1 MKITFSNLGSIKK
14 TTLDLR
20 PLTVIIGPNNSN
32 KTYIAYSIYG
42 LLTSCKNF
50 SSFRSEIS
58 IFIKFFQKIEE
69 TESQTKRECILSL
82 ANKDFINKLVEFIN
96 KYIHGRLWH
105 FAFNREINEFF
116 QDTSLK
122 IFSKT
127 NFEMV
132 VTQEEIL
139 EAIANVKKKHFEVT
153 SSNGMNPPN
162 YSTLILEDDKFLIHS
177 KSELLEKDL
186 THAYST
192 IFGNFLEELMLS
204 LFKNPFLFPAERNAF
219 VMTYKMLATR
229 RYRLLRENQR
239 HFIGS
244 RYENR
249 QFELLKEQGDIRYPQ
264 PVEDFL
270 DFLTDIELQPSA
282 IEDSEER
289 LKFHELANK
298 IEINIQGNNRTQF
311 KSTKFGGKEIK
322 INVKKGLDIDL
333 YNASSSIKQLAPL
346 LLYLR
351 YRAKEGDL
359 LIIDEPEMN
368 LHPESQAKLLE
379 VLGMLVN
386 AGVNVLLTTHSP
398 YFMSHLNNLV
408 SGKTDDESVLKE
420 QAKSLYLGDE
430 RAFLKME
437 DVSAYEMKNNKLKD
451 LKDKDYGIRWDTL
464 SDVSAD
470 IQQKFFEIYEKGK
483 ETSAEDEV

>member
-42 LLTSCKNF
+42 LLTSCKKF
-50 SSFRSEIS
+50 SSFSSEINP
-58 IFIKFFQKIEE
+58 FIEFFQKIDE
-69 TESQTKRECILSL
+69 TESETERYLILSL
-82 ANKDFINKLVEFIN
+82 HNKDFINRLVDFIN
-96 KYIHGRLWH
+96 KYIHGRLWN
-105 FAFNREINEFF
+105 FALKREIDEYF

-127 NFEMV
+127 NYEMD
-132 VTQEEIL
+132 VTQKELL
-139 EAIANVKKKHFEVT
+139 EAITNIKRKKFDVT
-153 SSNGMNPPN
+153 SSQGMNPVS
-162 YSTLILEDDKFLIHS
+162 YSTLTLEKDKFSIHS
-177 KSELLEKDL
+177 KSAFLDKDL
-186 THAYST
+186 THAYSVV
-192 IFGNFLEELMLS
+192 FGNFLEELMAS

-219 VMTYKMLATR
+219 VINYKILARNRLDILRTMQR
-229 RYRLLRENQR
+229 RKIRER
-239 HFIGS
+239 S
-244 RYENR
+244 EREL
-249 QFELLKEQGDIRYPQ
+249 ELLKEQGVINYPQ
-264 PVEDFL
+264 PIEDFL
-270 DFLTDIELQPSA
+270 DFLTDLEFEKNTNNDLEEKRKFCEIAYEIE
-282 IEDSEER
+282 R
-289 LKFHELANK
+289 T
-298 IEINIQGNNRTQF
+298 IQGKNKTNFKRT
-311 KSTKFGGKEIK
+311 KLGGKELK

-351 YRAKEGDL
+351 YRAKENDL

-408 SGKTDDESVLKE
+408 SGKTDDEKTLKE
-420 QAKSLYLGDE
+420 QAKSLYLKDE
-430 RAFLKME
+430 RAFLKMD
-437 DVSAYEMKNNKLKD
+437 DVSAYEMKNNKLVS

-470 IQQKFFEIYEKGK
+470 IQQKFFEIYEKG
-483 ETSAEDEV
+483 EQPTDGEEE

>member
-42 LLTSCKNF
+42 LFQSMKENLGDFLYNLEFGKVSKTHLDIKIDDDFYNGYISNF
-50 SSFRSEIS
+50 EKIISEFTNNLSSFYQDSS
-58 IFIKFFQKIEE
+58 G
-69 TESQTKRECILSL
+69 
-82 ANKDFINKLVEFIN
+82 KLF
-96 KYIHGRLWH
+96 
-105 FAFNREINEFF
+105 
-116 QDTSLK
+116 T
-122 IFSKT
+122 KT
-127 NFEMV
+127 NFKIPIYKKTIKSAFEKV
-132 VTQEEIL
+132 L
-139 EAIANVKKKHFEVT
+139 KKKLVTHKFDFKDQILTVYFDKPALKNDEVRFKR
-153 SSNGMNPPN
+153 SEVLAD
-162 YSTLILEDDKFLIHS
+162 LIVS
-177 KSELLEKDL
+177 
-186 THAYST
+186 
-192 IFGNFLEELMLS
+192 MRWQ
-204 LFKNPFLFPAERNAF
+204 LFSDSFVLPAERNALI
-219 VMTYKMLATR
+219 TIYRKLINR
-229 RYRLLRENQR
+229 RYKELKT
-239 HFIGS
+239 
-244 RYENR
+244 R
-249 QFELLKEQGDIRYPQ
+249 QEQNESNYPR

-270 DFLTDIELQPSA
+270 DFLIEVGVEKNLTN
-282 IEDSEER
+282 IE
-289 LKFHELANK
+289 KFNEIALK
-298 IEINIQGNNRTQF
+298 IEIDIQKKNKTNLDTNSG
-311 KSTKFGGKEIK
+311 EIK
-322 INVKKGLDIDL
+322 INVKKNLDIDL
-333 YNASSSIKQLAPL
+333 YNASSSIKQLVPL
-346 LLYLR
+346 ILYLR
-351 YRAKEGDL
+351 YEAITGDL

-430 RAFLKME
+430 RAFLKPE

-470 IQQKFFEIYEKGK
+470 IQQKYFEIYEKGDTPTNGEK
-483 ETSAEDEV
+483 E